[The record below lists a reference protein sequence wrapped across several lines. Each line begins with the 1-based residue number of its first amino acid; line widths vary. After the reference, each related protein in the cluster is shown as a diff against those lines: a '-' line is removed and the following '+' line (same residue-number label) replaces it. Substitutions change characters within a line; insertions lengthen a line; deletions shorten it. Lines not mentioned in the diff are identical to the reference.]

1 MVVGMAE
8 VSPEVEGYLFAAQEK
23 AIG

>member
-8 VSPEVEGYLFAAQEK
+8 VG
-23 AIG
+23 